1 MAQININYTV
11 FIAGRSAKHN
21 PLSSL
26 IKVTGTILIV
36 VLSFHMLRALLN
48 IQIKPTV
55 NTITFFKKIHI
66 LMHPIRVVWIKPY
79 VLYYVIL
86 WTMAYWKLWI
96 GYKTKSLEIK
106 RALRFSY
113 SGYFVEH
120 PTDVPSDCTR
130 RSSCIT
136 VERLCWFHRHLAYKD
151 YFL

>member
-1 MAQININYTV
+1 MAQIHINYTV

-79 VLYYVIL
+79 VYIMLYCGRWL
-86 WTMAYWKLWI
+86 NESC
-96 GYKTKSLEIK
+96 GYDIK
-106 RALRFSY
+106 QSHWRSR
-113 SGYFVEH
+113 EH
-120 PTDVPSDCTR
+120 
-130 RSSCIT
+130 
-136 VERLCWFHRHLAYKD
+136 
-151 YFL
+151 

>member
-48 IQIKPTV
+48 IQLQIKPTV

-66 LMHPIRVVWIKPY
+66 LMHPIRVV
-79 VLYYVIL
+79 
-86 WTMAYWKLWI
+86 
-96 GYKTKSLEIK
+96 
-106 RALRFSY
+106 
-113 SGYFVEH
+113 
-120 PTDVPSDCTR
+120 
-130 RSSCIT
+130 
-136 VERLCWFHRHLAYKD
+136 
-151 YFL
+151 